1 MSRIVLNVL
10 DERKAGPLRA
20 LLNDLPYI
28 RLQDDGDNGMKTWD
42 GSLKALDSPVTVGDF
57 KIYSRD
63 ELHER

>member
-10 DERKAGPLRA
+10 DERKVGPLRV
-20 LLNDLPYI
+20 LLNDLSYI
-28 RLQDDGDNGMKTWD
+28 RLQDDEDGDLKMWD
-42 GSLKALDSPVTVGDF
+42 GSLKVLDSPVTVGDF